1 MRSEKYATFFRVGQ
15 LNSKDV
21 YWSPA
26 SGFTVEED
34 YRYLVPIDNLDEV
47 EWFVHDRDYEILA
60 TALKENKALVES
72 VPNILMMALLDYA
85 RDLEEAEAYNAEKE
99 ATLRQ
104 GSGVY

>member
-21 YWSPA
+21 YWSPE
-26 SGFTVEED
+26 SGFMVEED
-34 YRYLVPIDNLDEV
+34 FKYPVLIDNLDEV
-47 EWFVHDRDYEILA
+47 EWFVHDENYEILA

-85 RDLEEAEAYNAEKE
+85 RDLEEAEAYDAEKE

-104 GSGVY
+104 GSGIY